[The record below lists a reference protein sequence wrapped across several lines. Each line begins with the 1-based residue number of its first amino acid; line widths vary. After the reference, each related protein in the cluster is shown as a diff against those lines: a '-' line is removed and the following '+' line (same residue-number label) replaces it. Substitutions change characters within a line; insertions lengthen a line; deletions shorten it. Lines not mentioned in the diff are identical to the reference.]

1 MVSNTKNATFKIVEM
16 LNGLMGKGAMMV
28 IQSAEMVAQIV
39 ILIQAI
45 HA

>member
-1 MVSNTKNATFKIVEM
+1 M

-28 IQSAEMVAQIV
+28 IQSAEMVARIV
-39 ILIQAI
+39 ILIKDT